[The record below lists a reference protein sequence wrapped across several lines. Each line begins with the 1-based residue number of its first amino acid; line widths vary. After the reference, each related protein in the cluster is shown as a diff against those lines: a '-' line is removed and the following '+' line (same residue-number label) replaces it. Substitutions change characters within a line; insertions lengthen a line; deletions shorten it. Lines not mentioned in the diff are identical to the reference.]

1 MELGKRNRG
10 VLTAAVV
17 VLTLAA
23 TTAAVAVP
31 GHHRGESRL
40 VVEASPP
47 PAISE
52 TIGTSAPPTTATTEI
67 PAQPVT
73 TTIVRPTPPTRVSAP
88 STTLPNTMPTVPPE
102 GPIDP
107 STGLVIG
114 MPSRPAYPG
123 TVPVDTGRPPCPGTP
138 DGLYG
143 AGCVV
148 TATVGGIS
156 IVLSEYGQV
165 LQVNRDPAQLRVGP
179 LAPQVA
185 VRQWRFDYG
194 IGDNFEASIPD
205 CNRDRQPGLPVGWR
219 TYPSTGVFQITLTV
233 TAGLCDAAGW
243 SSEQTFS
250 VVMPVRVC
258 SRIETINNQV
268 YCVEP

>member
-10 VLTAAVV
+10 LLTAAVV

-31 GHHRGESRL
+31 DRHRGESRV
-40 VVEASPP
+40 VVEASGP
-47 PAISE
+47 PAVPL
-52 TIGTSAPPTTATTEI
+52 TTGTSVPPTTATTET
-67 PAQPVT
+67 PALPVT
-73 TTIVRPTPPTRVSAP
+73 TTVAVRPSSPSVPAL
-88 STTLPNTMPTVPPE
+88 STTLPPKMPGLPPG

-114 MPSRPAYPG
+114 MPSRPPFSG
-123 TVPVDTGRPPCPGTP
+123 PVPADTGRPPCPGTP

-143 AGCVV
+143 AGCMV
-148 TATVGGIS
+148 TATAGGIS

-205 CNRDRQPGLPVGWR
+205 CSRDRQPALPVGWR

-250 VVMPVRVC
+250 VIVPVRVC
-258 SRIETINNQV
+258 NRIETINGQV